1 MCFEH
6 SKKDV
11 KKFLFKSGIGSNTT
25 YNSKHRNKRPILL
38 LFFIHTFFNN
48 LLTCNLSF
56 SVSHCLQSTGQNRNS
71 VCLAGG
77 RGDTVD
83 GLFWLLLFSHGKLA
97 SESKLGTRHHTRV
110 GTGHRILDIGAGRG
124 KEMTAD
130 VNLYLSS
137 RLTLKTMNKHEST
150 KFCCFASTFIPLF
163 AKV

>member
-1 MCFEH
+1 MH
-6 SKKDV
+6 TSKK
-11 KKFLFKSGIGSNTT
+11 SNA
-25 YNSKHRNKRPILL
+25 NIVFHSH
-38 LFFIHTFFNN
+38 FFNN
-48 LLTCNLSF
+48 LLITWCNLSF

-97 SESKLGTRHHTRV
+97 SESQLGTRHHTRV
-110 GTGHRILDIGAGRG
+110 ATGHRILDIEAGGG

-137 RLTLKTMNKHEST
+137 RLTLKTMNNHEST
-150 KFCCFASTFIPLF
+150 RFTAPCQPFF
-163 AKV
+163 